1 MADEPNKTDEPHSLP
16 SGEVWDEDRRR
27 KDGVLGDLASRFIRA
42 GAEAVVSTGGRLKER
57 GEEFKPREVLAGAAK
72 AAGAGKDEVVTM
84 VAREVRN
91 YLDKLEIGKEMA
103 DFARGHELEV
113 NATFRLKQR
122 AEESAVE
129 PTESKESEGGD
140 ET

>member
-1 MADEPNKTDEPHSLP
+1 MVDEASKTDDSHRTPTKEAS
-16 SGEVWDEDRRR
+16 DEDRRR

-42 GAEAVVSTGGRLKER
+42 GAEAVVSTGGRIKER
-57 GEEFKPREVLAGAAK
+57 GEEFKPREVFAGAAK

-122 AEESAVE
+122 GELDPVEAPDLTE
-129 PTESKESEGGD
+129 PTQA
-140 ET
+140 

>member
-1 MADEPNKTDEPHSLP
+1 M
-16 SGEVWDEDRRR
+16 
-27 KDGVLGDLASRFIRA
+27 LGA
-42 GAEAVVSTGGRLKER
+42 
-57 GEEFKPREVLAGAAK
+57 AAK

-84 VAREVRN
+84 IAKEVRN

-122 AEESAVE
+122 DEAPEAGEE
-129 PTESKESEGGD
+129 PDSEG
-140 ET
+140 